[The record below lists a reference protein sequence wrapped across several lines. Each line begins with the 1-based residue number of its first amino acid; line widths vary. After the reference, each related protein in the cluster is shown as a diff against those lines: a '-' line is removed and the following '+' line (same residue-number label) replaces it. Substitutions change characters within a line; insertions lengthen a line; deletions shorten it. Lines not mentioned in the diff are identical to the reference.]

1 MPFAPTTEK
10 APTRAAVHT
19 MLTNLVGAFNVIVQI
34 HRLIVCST
42 IYFTNILPDCED
54 ETEILVSRPR
64 REVSPRDSMAE
75 LEDLHATIRSL
86 QQRISDLEKKCTS

>member
-1 MPFAPTTEK
+1 
-10 APTRAAVHT
+10 
-19 MLTNLVGAFNVIVQI
+19 MLTNLVGAFNVIVQL
-34 HRLIVCST
+34 HRLIVS
-42 IYFTNILPDCED
+42 NILPDCED
-54 ETEILVSRPR
+54 EAEILVSRPR